1 MTEKL
6 FYTDSHLQE
15 FTAEVVSCRPCDNGY
30 EAVLSR
36 TAFFP
41 EGGGQ
46 AADTGVIDGIRVYDV
61 QEKGEQI
68 FHYLEGELEE
78 GKTVTGQIDWDKRFS
93 RMQQH
98 SGEHIISGMASKL
111 FGAKNVGFHM
121 AEDYATIDLDTQL
134 THEQIK
140 ELQREANRAVQ
151 RNVPVTYETVQGEE
165 LEHITLRKQA
175 KGLKG
180 DIRIVYF
187 DGGEVDSCTCCG
199 THVAFSGEVGYIK
212 ITAHIKYKGGTRIW
226 FACGM
231 RAVEDSLNNQD
242 IVDSLA
248 VRFSAKQEDV
258 LNAVLRQG
266 DELTAARHQ
275 LKERTEKLNEFIA
288 AELLG
293 KAEVIGA
300 TKLIIDMQKGSSM
313 NELKNL
319 GDMLIRDENVLAMLF
334 GENGDSLVYQLA
346 RGRNVKT
353 SMRELIKAVNAAA
366 GGKGGGRDEYA
377 QGSAKITSATDA
389 EGSIESLRGYC
400 RSMLKA

>member
-1 MTEKL
+1 MTKRAYYENGAL
-6 FYTDSHLQE
+6 ECEATVLRCRAAENGFEILTDVTSI
-15 FTAEVVSCRPCDNGY
+15 
-30 EAVLSR
+30 
-36 TAFFP
+36 FP
-41 EGGGQ
+41 ESGGQ
-46 AADTGVIDGIRVYDV
+46 LSDTGFIGDARVTHAREEGSEVWHLCDKAIDEGARVRIAADAEPRLDHT
-61 QEKGEQI
+61 
-68 FHYLEGELEE
+68 
-78 GKTVTGQIDWDKRFS
+78 
-93 RMQQH
+93 QQH
-98 SGEHIISGMASKL
+98 SGEHILSGLASRM
-111 FGAKNVGFHM
+111 FGAVNVGFHM
-121 AEDYATIDLDTQL
+121 AEDYATIDLDTPL

-151 RNVPVTYETVQGEE
+151 CNVPVAYETVQGEE
-165 LEHITLRKQA
+165 LEHIALRKQA

-231 RAVEDSLNNQD
+231 RAVEDSLRD
-242 IVDSLA
+242 KDTVDALA

-258 LNAVLRQG
+258 LSAVLRQG
-266 DELTAARHQ
+266 DELTSARHQ
-275 LKERTEKLNEFIA
+275 LKERTERLNGFIA
-288 AELLG
+288 AELIG
-293 KAEVIGA
+293 KAETIGG
-300 TKLIIDMQKGSSM
+300 TKLIIDIQKGSAM

-334 GENGDSLVYQLA
+334 GVTGDSLVYQLV
-346 RGRNVKT
+346 RGGKVKA
-353 SMRELIKAVNAAA
+353 SMKELIKAVNAAT

-377 QGSAKITSATDA
+377 QGSAKLTNATDA
-389 EGSIESLRGYC
+389 EGSVESLRGYC

>member
-1 MTEKL
+1 MTKRAYYENGAL
-6 FYTDSHLQE
+6 ECYATVLECRAAENGFEILTDVTSI
-15 FTAEVVSCRPCDNGY
+15 
-30 EAVLSR
+30 
-36 TAFFP
+36 FP
-41 EGGGQ
+41 ESGGQ
-46 AADTGVIDGIRVYDV
+46 LSDTGFIGNSRVTHAREEGNEVWHLCDKAVEAGAKVKIAADAGPRLDHT
-61 QEKGEQI
+61 
-68 FHYLEGELEE
+68 
-78 GKTVTGQIDWDKRFS
+78 
-93 RMQQH
+93 QQH
-98 SGEHIISGMASKL
+98 SGEHILSGMASKL

-165 LEHITLRKQA
+165 LENITLRKQA

>member
-6 FYTDSHLQE
+6 FYTDSHMQE

-98 SGEHIISGMASKL
+98 SGEHILSGMASKL

-121 AEDYATIDLDTQL
+121 AEDYATIDLDTPL

-165 LEHITLRKQA
+165 LENITLRKQA

-334 GENGDSLVYQLA
+334 GENGDSLVYQLV